1 MFDEPGHFLS
11 RDSTGG
17 DDEIT
22 LVLPALV
29 VHYDEKLA
37 PREGVDRIFYRVER
51 EALPDGGVQ
60 YFLRTRR
67 RRGGGY
73 EREV

>member
-1 MFDEPGHFLS
+1 MLNEPGHFLG

-22 LVLPALV
+22 LILPAFV

-37 PREGVDRIFYRVER
+37 AREGVDRIFYRVER
-51 EALPDGGVQ
+51 EALPNGDVQ

-67 RRGGGY
+67 RRRGGY